1 MENTAS
7 LGVVFGEQQRRENF
21 ILREIEELKKQKAD
35 ALERTSRLREEEAGL
50 DARITI
56 LQLEEREA
64 RHAAQQQ
71 APIRR
76 EDRYSRKALV
86 ETLLAEPRI
95 TGAEALGPITE
106 PTTLEEALKLCEKAK
121 DEAKAGVAYKFCVL
135 AKQVKD
141 YFLDKIRDL
150 GRRATI
156 DLLIKIARKE
166 RSEGGIGNQQQCR
179 MVSFALYVDY
189 VREKYG
195 FEWDNIR
202 FTNWSDFDSETC
214 TLLQGGRWD
223 RNSRFKVGL
232 QFLKNE
238 GIKVRGNHPRKDIID
253 DPQYRTRLQEA
264 MIEASARR
272 AEGPAGA
279 PL

>member
-50 DARITI
+50 DARIAR
-56 LQLEEREA
+56 LQQEEA

-71 APIRR
+71 DIIRQEDKYPR
-76 EDRYSRKALV
+76 EALV

-121 DEAKAGVAYKFCVL
+121 DEAKAGVAYKFSVL
-135 AKQVKD
+135 AKQGKA
-141 YFLDKIRDL
+141 YICDKIRELNMLDVPV
-150 GRRATI
+150 TI
-156 DLLIKIARKE
+156 DLLIETARKE
-166 RSEGGIGNQQQCR
+166 RSEGGIGHYHECR
-179 MVSFALYVDY
+179 MVDFALYVDY
-189 VREKYG
+189 VTKKYG
-195 FEWDNIR
+195 FTWDNIP
-202 FTNWSDFDSETC
+202 FKNWQIFDSETC
-214 TLLQGGRWD
+214 TLLQGGKWD

-238 GIKVRGNHPRKDIID
+238 GIEVRGNPKADIID